1 VKGLAAKA
9 GLTKGD
15 RITSINGI
23 STINKDAKQIA
34 NMIRASKGEVRIQAE
49 TASQPYI
56 WPDLYKEVGTDI
68 VILSE
73 FLVYELKEVFNYMK
87 QRIREGQ
94 SVEGFDKIAA
104 LERPFTPLQ
113 LKKIFQD
120 NIKILKEVFHDFKN
134 PSMIY
139 ERIDEL
145 NIKSNN
151 SRRCFTIQ
159 FYDKK
164 VEEDDFAYLITKD
177 SVDKRIILT
186 FPGTPKSKTGLHDYM
201 ANVHHSMCKV
211 AVPETIK
218 GMPDKEHQVKIHRGL
233 YGKLNKIY
241 KYRNKSKSNFSSLL
255 L

>member
-23 STINKDAKQIA
+23 CTIHKDAKQIT
-34 NMIRASKGEVRIQAE
+34 NMIRASIGEVRIQAE

-73 FLVYELKEVFNYMK
+73 FLVYELTEVFNYMK

-94 SVEGFDKIAA
+94 SVEGFDKVVE

-120 NIKILKEVFHDFKN
+120 NNEILKEVFHDFKN
-134 PSMIY
+134 PSAIY
-139 ERIDEL
+139 ERIDML
-145 NIKSNN
+145 DIKSNN
-151 SRRCFTIQ
+151 SWRCFTIKL
-159 FYDKK
+159 YDKK
-164 VEEDDFAYLITKD
+164 VEENDFSYLITKD

-186 FPGTPKSKTGLHDYM
+186 FLGTSKSKTGLHNYM
-201 ANVHHSMCKV
+201 TNVHHSMCRVK
-211 AVPETIK
+211 VPETIK
-218 GMPDKEHQVKIHRGL
+218 GMPDKEHHVNIHSGL
-233 YGKLNKIY
+233 YGKLNNIKQV
-241 KYRNKSKSNFSSLL
+241 
-255 L
+255 